1 MKFLLTFT
9 ISLLTHIILIFPT
22 MCAET
27 KPVSKSSSAF
37 SISKIEIVPSFVEEI
52 EDVKSV
58 EKFHGGKKEIKT
70 KEKMNETIV
79 KGDEVSEKYLAQ
91 IRKKILDHYPNSM
104 IAKRKKLKG
113 DILLKIQIQNNGRFD
128 ILGIIGK
135 NNDLILLTEQ
145 MMTEIKVFPPMPK
158 DSNQKE
164 VQLKIPLVFNY

>member
-79 KGDEVSEKYLAQ
+79 KGDEGSEK
-91 IRKKILDHYPNSM
+91 
-104 IAKRKKLKG
+104 
-113 DILLKIQIQNNGRFD
+113 
-128 ILGIIGK
+128 
-135 NNDLILLTEQ
+135 
-145 MMTEIKVFPPMPK
+145 
-158 DSNQKE
+158 
-164 VQLKIPLVFNY
+164 